1 MSIKKMIEIEKWNNF
16 EVWTLYA
23 HEIESKKKL
32 ENILKFSIED
42 VRNEITK
49 KKTEKSDIYKA

>member
-1 MSIKKMIEIEKWNNF
+1 MN
-16 EVWTLYA
+16 A
-23 HEIESKKKL
+23 QEIESKKKL

-49 KKTEKSDIYKA
+49 KKTEKSDIYKAMNYKKLISKKN